1 MKIILYSILLV
12 VFSFHLAAEETAKKH
27 QDMTVEIMQKII
39 EDMSEEFT
47 AENNVFSFVVES
59 TQLYCVWDVK
69 ADRMRLVSPI
79 AKSKDVPA
87 QFMEMALQANYHS
100 VLDPRYAIGDGV
112 LYAAFIH
119 PLSPLT
125 EEELRSAILQ
135 VAIAANTFGSTFTS
149 GALVFPGQQQQLK
162 PTPSAPVL

>member
-1 MKIILYSILLV
+1 MK
-12 VFSFHLAAEETAKKH
+12 AEKRAEV
-27 QDMTVEIMQKII
+27 MTVETMQAII
-39 EDMSEEFT
+39 EDMSEEFSR
-47 AENNVFSFVVES
+47 ENNVFSFVLEK

-87 QFMEMALQANYHS
+87 EFLEMALQANYHS

-112 LYAAFIH
+112 LYSAFIH

-125 EEELRSAILQ
+125 EDELRSAILQ

-149 GALVFPGQQQQLK
+149 GALVFPGDSQQAEPEK
-162 PTPSAPVL
+162 GAPVL